1 MLITSALPLFDSI
14 ENGFTNAIINL
25 CDCFGNISSPNSIEI
40 RVKYP
45 GSYAADR
52 MTRKGD
58 LHKLGTVSCSLE
70 NNTLVLNAYICYN
83 FNDRMSIDNATLFD
97 PTIFFACMHQVKDV
111 LSAHN
116 LIGVHISITSFIKF
130 GIESSVILSILTHVA
145 NNVPYNLIV
154 TV

>member
-97 PTIFFACMHQVKDV
+97 PTIFLLACIKLKMFYQITILLVSISQLLVFLNSV
-111 LSAHN
+111 LSHLLYLA
-116 LIGVHISITSFIKF
+116 
-130 GIESSVILSILTHVA
+130 
-145 NNVPYNLIV
+145 Y
-154 TV
+154 

>member
-58 LHKLGTVSCSLE
+58 LYKLGTVSCSLE
-70 NNTLVLNAYICYN
+70 NNTFV
-83 FNDRMSIDNATLFD
+83 
-97 PTIFFACMHQVKDV
+97 
-111 LSAHN
+111 
-116 LIGVHISITSFIKF
+116 ITSMI
-130 GIESSVILSILTHVA
+130 G
-145 NNVPYNLIV
+145 
-154 TV
+154 

>member
-97 PTIFFACMHQVKDV
+97 PTIFLLACIKLKMFYQITILLVSISQLLVLLNSV
-111 LSAHN
+111 LSHLLYLA
-116 LIGVHISITSFIKF
+116 
-130 GIESSVILSILTHVA
+130 
-145 NNVPYNLIV
+145 Y
-154 TV
+154 

>member
-97 PTIFFACMHQVKDV
+97 PTIFLLACIKLKMFYQITILLVAISQLLV
-111 LSAHN
+111 FLNSALSHLLYLA
-116 LIGVHISITSFIKF
+116 
-130 GIESSVILSILTHVA
+130 
-145 NNVPYNLIV
+145 Y
-154 TV
+154 